1 MTDVIMFDLDGTL
14 SDTHG
19 LARAT
24 WLEALRPHG
33 IDVDFGF
40 YQENIRGRSRE
51 EALENILPRLESDER
66 QRLLDT
72 QDGYYRNRLSAA
84 GPLPGLIPFL
94 DRASE
99 KGYRLA
105 LVSNAPQEIAD
116 KILHSLGL
124 EDKFAVQTFAEEVE
138 AAKPD
143 PAVYR
148 LALERLDA
156 EPGQC
161 LAFEDSPKGVTAAI
175 NAGLRVIGMAA
186 THSPAELRDAGAAL
200 VVGDF
205 VDVALD
211 DILERP
217 DASKEYE
224 YLQDGEDEKNA

>member
-1 MTDVIMFDLDGTL
+1 MTDVILFDLDGTL

-33 IDVDFGF
+33 IDVDFEF
-40 YQENIRGRSRE
+40 YQKNIRGQSRE
-51 EALENILPRLESDER
+51 EALDNILPNLEKEES
-66 QRLLDT
+66 QQLLDT
-72 QDGYYRNRLSAA
+72 QDGYYRNRLSTT
-84 GPLPGLIPFL
+84 GPLPGLFPFL
-94 DRASE
+94 NRANE

-124 EDKFAVQTFAEEVE
+124 EDTFDVKTFAEEVE

-143 PAVYR
+143 PAVYH
-148 LALERLDA
+148 LALERLGVGPDR
-156 EPGQC
+156 C

-175 NAGLRVIGMAA
+175 NAGLKVIGMAA
-186 THSPAELRDAGAAL
+186 THSPAELRDAGASL

-211 DILERP
+211 DILEHP
-217 DASKEYE
+217 DSSKEYE
-224 YLQDGEDEKNA
+224 YLQHGEDK